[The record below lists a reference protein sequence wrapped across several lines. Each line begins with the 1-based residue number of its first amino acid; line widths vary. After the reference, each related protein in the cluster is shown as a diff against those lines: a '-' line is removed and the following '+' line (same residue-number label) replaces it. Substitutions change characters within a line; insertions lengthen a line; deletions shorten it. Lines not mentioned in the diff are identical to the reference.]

1 MFSCS
6 HIQIPYSFLPA
17 CQKARFLLCPIPN
30 QKSVMAKKS
39 KKPHDKES
47 GKVAPNS
54 DSSSIFQH
62 LFGEFSENAATASIF
77 SDENPFRRKPISSS
91 HTAQQPEL
99 ESAVVAS
106 DINDSEPKKRKKEK
120 KKAEE
125 NGGSRFD
132 NEGEEKDED
141 GVRKKLKSVETGKP
155 DSEVTVNGKES
166 GSEKKNKKKRKRDD
180 VEAEYE
186 AKLYGLEKAEKVGEK
201 RKKMDNPE
209 DLMVSKE
216 GFDDESKL
224 LRTVFVGNLP
234 LKTKKKTLFKEFSKF
249 GEIESIRIRSVPLTD
264 SKVPR
269 KGAVLKKQ
277 LNENADGVHAYIVFK
292 TEESAHDSL
301 ALNMTV
307 VGGNHIR
314 VDRACPPRKK
324 MKGDCGPLY
333 DNKRTLFVGNLPFDV
348 KDEEIYQLFCGIK
361 NLEESVEAV
370 RVIRDSNTL
379 LGKGVAYVLFKTK
392 EAVNLVVKKR
402 LNLRDREL
410 RLSHAKATATPSKR
424 KNSNENTNASPTKKF
439 AAEPTTPGSGG
450 KRTEKMSLA
459 YQGMRATKSSSSVQK
474 KSSRP
479 RTSEQPNSKA
489 RLQVAKK
496 QTERNS
502 KRPAVAARKA
512 KALKNAAAPSKQA
525 GTKRKLE
532 NRTPSSAAGRKKK
545 LRKF

>member
-1 MFSCS
+1 
-6 HIQIPYSFLPA
+6 
-17 CQKARFLLCPIPN
+17 
-30 QKSVMAKKS
+30 MAKKS

-54 DSSSIFQH
+54 DPNPDSSSIFQH
-62 LFGEFSENAATASIF
+62 LFGEVSANAATTSIF
-77 SDENPFRRKPISSS
+77 SDDNPFRRKPNSSS

-99 ESAVVAS
+99 ESAVAAS
-106 DINDSEPKKRKKEK
+106 DVNDSELKKRKKEK

-132 NEGEEKDED
+132 KEGEEKDED
-141 GVRKKLKSVETGKP
+141 GVRKKLKSVEPGKL

-166 GSEKKNKKKRKRDD
+166 GSERKNKKKRKRDD

-186 AKLYGLEKAEKVGEK
+186 AKLYGLEKAENAGIGSGKVGEK

-234 LKTKKKTLFKEFSKF
+234 LKIKKKTLFKEFSKF
-249 GEIESIRIRSVPLTD
+249 GEIESIRIRSVPLAD

-292 TEESAHDSL
+292 TEESAHASL

-424 KNSNENTNASPTKKF
+424 KNSNENTNASPTKRF
-439 AAEPTTPGSGG
+439 AAEPTTPGSRG
-450 KRTEKMSLA
+450 KRTEKAPLS
-459 YQGMRATKSSSSVQK
+459 YQGMRATKSSSVQK
-474 KSSRP
+474 KSRP
-479 RTSEQPNSKA
+479 RTSEQPNSKS
-489 RLQVAKK
+489 RLQVANK
-496 QTERNS
+496 QTERNT

-512 KALKNAAAPSKQA
+512 KALKNAAASSKQA